1 MKTKEEIF
9 YMVHK
14 SPSLAADEWYEVQ
27 TKYEHLN
34 DYRNSEIQAKTM
46 EAMMKARQRTPAM
59 TEEEILEVEKAARDL
74 KRGAQ
79 IMIPPEKS

>member
-46 EAMMKARQRTPAM
+46 EAMMKTRQYTPAM
-59 TEEEILEVEKAARDL
+59 TKEEIEKTARDL
-74 KRGAQ
+74 KKSAQ
-79 IMIPPEKS
+79 NMIPPKGD